1 MDAPET
7 AQAVELIRALRAK
20 LDEMTVQLAVIEDQ
34 AVTTTSASMA
44 SALRLEAVALHRDIA
59 EALVL
64 ISRLQRRYPSVEQ
77 RPWQRRPR
85 PKPRP

>member
-1 MDAPET
+1 M
-7 AQAVELIRALRAK
+7 ELIRALRAK

-44 SALRLEAVALHRDIA
+44 SALRLEAVALRRDIA

-64 ISRLQRRYPSVEQ
+64 IIRLQRRYPNVEQ